1 MKKLLILL
9 FTLVT
14 SAAFCDNITF
24 HADMMKGNTKNKNKP
39 TTLIGHAYIKTDT
52 MEISADQISMSG
64 DDFRFITAEGNISG
78 KNSESKMDFTC
89 EKMRYDRQTKIVR
102 LEDSVTLKD
111 LENEIE
117 AKAQIIDYNQ
127 NTEISILQIDVNLKQ
142 KDNTCTSAYAIYRK
156 NTKMLEMSGNPKI
169 VQGTDTFRAQ
179 EITLN
184 LDTQEI
190 TLDGR
195 VSGTVTESEK
205 KNQNEEPQA
214 QNAAA
219 PETPAE
225 SNPPEGEIPAEPEQP
240 EEKEIKSDE

>member
-1 MKKLLILL
+1 
-9 FTLVT
+9 
-14 SAAFCDNITF
+14 
-24 HADMMKGNTKNKNKP
+24 
-39 TTLIGHAYIKTDT
+39 
-52 MEISADQISMSG
+52 
-64 DDFRFITAEGNISG
+64 
-78 KNSESKMDFTC
+78 
-89 EKMRYDRQTKIVR
+89 
-102 LEDSVTLKD
+102 
-111 LENEIE
+111 
-117 AKAQIIDYNQ
+117 
-127 NTEISILQIDVNLKQ
+127 
-142 KDNTCTSAYAIYRK
+142 
-156 NTKMLEMSGNPKI
+156 MLEMSGNPKI

-205 KNQNEEPQA
+205 KKQNEEPQA